1 MTKRMQDSIS
11 GIFLFMLGAIVYLS
25 SMGIKRKPGVSV
37 IGSDVFP
44 KVAAVL
50 LVILGV
56 SLAGKSLQAAFIE
69 KKRKSEVEISMN
81 PSSVNNE
88 GYVPNWKAAVA
99 SIFALLGYLILLDIL
114 GFLIMTFLYLFIQI
128 LILTKKRKGQYL
140 KFAVISI
147 VADLCIY
154 AIFIFGLSVF
164 LPNGIF

>member
-1 MTKRMQDSIS
+1 MTKRKQDTIS

-44 KVAAVL
+44 KIAAIL
-50 LVILGV
+50 LVVLGV
-56 SLAGKSLQAAFIE
+56 SLVGKGIQAAYIKKKSMAEMEIPKDSSDVKIE
-69 KKRKSEVEISMN
+69 RTA
-81 PSSVNNE
+81 
-88 GYVPNWKAAVA
+88 PNWKAAVA
-99 SIFALLGYLILLDIL
+99 SILVLLVYLILLDIL
-114 GFLIMTFLYLFIQI
+114 GFLSMTFLYLFIQI
-128 LILTKKRKGQYL
+128 LILTKERKGKYL

-164 LPNGIF
+164 LPSGIF